1 MRRSIDRILVSHAG
15 NLPRPD
21 DLNRLLVDGE
31 SERVA
36 LSKRLPRAVA
46 EVVERQIDCGVDVVN
61 DGEYVK
67 AGSYTG
73 YINQRITGIEMQLAD
88 PNRPPKHAGTGGRDR
103 RDFPGFYASGL
114 WYSGS
119 GGPVRPGFAT
129 PGPPLRDHPQQVR
142 VCTGPVQYVGQAAI
156 QSDIATLKA
165 AIQGKDVEGFI
176 AAIGPCSVSAG
187 PYNDYYPNQEAF
199 LFGTAEALREE
210 YKAVT
215 DAGLILQI
223 DEPELATSWQFFPDM
238 TVPEYRKYVEML
250 VEAINHALAGLPE
263 ENVRL
268 HFCWGSGH
276 RPHVHDIPLRDIA
289 DIILKVKAQAYSI
302 EASNVRHEH
311 EWRVWED
318 LKLPEGKSLMP
329 GVIGHATDLVEH
341 PELVSQRLVRYARL
355 VGREYVQAGTDCGI
369 GSRVGHE
376 EIVWAKLKALAEG
389 ARLASKELWG

>member
-21 DLNRLLVDGE
+21 DLNQLLAAGE

-36 LSKRLPRAVA
+36 LSKRLPSAVA
-46 EVVERQIDCGVDVVN
+46 EVVERQIACGVDIVN

-73 YINQRITGIEMQLAD
+73 YINQRITGIEVQPVAPHRLQ
-88 PNRPPKHAGTGGRDR
+88 KHAGTGGRDR
-103 RDFPGFYASGL
+103 CDFPGFYASGL

-129 PGPPLRDHPQQVR
+129 PGPPLRDNPQQVR

-156 QSDIATLKA
+156 QSDIATLKT

-176 AAIGPCSVSAG
+176 AAIGPCSVSTG
-187 PYNDYYPNQEAF
+187 PYNDYYPSQEAF
-199 LFGTAEALREE
+199 LFETAEALREE
-210 YKAVT
+210 YRAIT

-250 VEAINHALAGLPE
+250 VEAINHALTGLPE

-289 DIILKVKAQAYSI
+289 DIVLKVKVLAYSI

-311 EWRVWED
+311 EWRVWEEV
-318 LKLPEGKSLMP
+318 KLPEGKIIMP
-329 GVIGHATDLVEH
+329 GVIGHSTDLVEH
-341 PELVSQRLVRYARL
+341 PELVAQRLVRYARL
-355 VGREYVQAGTDCGI
+355 VGREHVQAGTDCGI
-369 GSRVGHE
+369 GSRVGHA
-376 EIVWAKLKALAEG
+376 EIVWAKLQALAEG

>member
-1 MRRSIDRILVSHAG
+1 MRRSSDRILVSHAG

-21 DLNRLLVDGE
+21 DLNRLRAADE

-36 LSKRLPRAVA
+36 LGKRLPSAVA
-46 EVVERQIDCGVDVVN
+46 EVVERQIACGVDVVN

-73 YINQRITGIEMQLAD
+73 YINQRLTGIEMQLAD

-129 PGPPLRDHPQQVR
+129 PRPPLRDNPQQVR
-142 VCTGPVQYVGQAAI
+142 VCTGPVQYVGQDAI

-176 AAIGPCSVSAG
+176 AAIGPCSVSTG
-187 PYNDYYPNQEAF
+187 PYNDYYPSQEAF

-210 YKAVT
+210 YKAIT
-215 DAGLILQI
+215 DASLILQI

-250 VEAINHALAGLPE
+250 VEAINHALTGLP
-263 ENVRL
+263 
-268 HFCWGSGH
+268 
-276 RPHVHDIPLRDIA
+276 
-289 DIILKVKAQAYSI
+289 
-302 EASNVRHEH
+302 
-311 EWRVWED
+311 
-318 LKLPEGKSLMP
+318 
-329 GVIGHATDLVEH
+329 
-341 PELVSQRLVRYARL
+341 
-355 VGREYVQAGTDCGI
+355 
-369 GSRVGHE
+369 
-376 EIVWAKLKALAEG
+376 
-389 ARLASKELWG
+389 